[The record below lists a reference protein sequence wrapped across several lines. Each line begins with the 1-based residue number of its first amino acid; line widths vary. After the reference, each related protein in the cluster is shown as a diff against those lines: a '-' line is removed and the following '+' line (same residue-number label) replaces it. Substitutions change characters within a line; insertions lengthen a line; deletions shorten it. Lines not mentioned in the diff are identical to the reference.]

1 MSKGIVLEY
10 LLIGSLVGSSLALT
24 GSGGALLAIPL
35 LIYYFDFPLKVANF
49 FSLIIVSLAALI
61 GVMSDFKKVKMKES
75 LLIVSGSFFGSYL
88 SLGLKSELSEK
99 FIFVL
104 LSLICFM
111 SLYLVWRPIKNQGL
125 SCQKEIPAY
134 YQILVGLILGIL
146 STLTGLG
153 GGVLLLPLFIS
164 LFGMDEHSAVG
175 TSLVT
180 IFLSSIISFILQTSG
195 QSTYPALS
203 SLLLIV
209 VGVVFANV
217 LVKRIIKVFSTS
229 TVSRTRK
236 VTYSLIVVYT
246 LVSISIREFA

>member
-1 MSKGIVLEY
+1 
-10 LLIGSLVGSSLALT
+10 LLFFPT
-24 GSGGALLAIPL
+24 LAIG
-35 LIYYFDFPLKVANF
+35 
-49 FSLIIVSLAALI
+49 
-61 GVMSDFKKVKMKES
+61 GVQS
-75 LLIVSGSFFGSYL
+75 I
-88 SLGLKSELSEK
+88 
-99 FIFVL
+99 
-104 LSLICFM
+104 
-111 SLYLVWRPIKNQGL
+111 
-125 SCQKEIPAY
+125 
-134 YQILVGLILGIL
+134 
-146 STLTGLG
+146 LTGLG

-217 LVKRIIKVFSTS
+217 LVKRIIKIFSTS
-229 TVSRTRK
+229 TVSRARK

-246 LVSISIREFA
+246 LVSISIRGFA